1 MNRHIHMSTSRFPI
15 SHTGDSVM
23 SAPYEQSGVSFG
35 QPRYLRPFHADSQD
49 ITGTNICDLGRPV
62 REAVLSRALWA
73 KRSARFCGELE
84 GDRVLLDVCVVPA
97 LGLTLYTVMATHNER
112 PIECSISRQLET
124 DLWGSH
130 MTHSVKVSRSVRSN

>member
-1 MNRHIHMSTSRFPI
+1 MSNRVSHSDSRDI
-15 SHTGDSVM
+15 SGLSMQTAKISPGPTYVIWD
-23 SAPYEQSGVSFG
+23 G
-35 QPRYLRPFHADSQD
+35 
-49 ITGTNICDLGRPV
+49 PV